1 MNNDCLDIELISKE
15 KTIEILSQILKEYS
29 IKPDIQSGIL
39 LSIMDQKVAF
49 DVNKVL
55 IKLKSKDDDC
65 GDGKIFVREAI
76 SIVEEG
82 YTTNN

>member
-1 MNNDCLDIELISKE
+1 MNNDYLDIELISKE

-65 GDGKIFVREAI
+65 GDGKIFVGEAI